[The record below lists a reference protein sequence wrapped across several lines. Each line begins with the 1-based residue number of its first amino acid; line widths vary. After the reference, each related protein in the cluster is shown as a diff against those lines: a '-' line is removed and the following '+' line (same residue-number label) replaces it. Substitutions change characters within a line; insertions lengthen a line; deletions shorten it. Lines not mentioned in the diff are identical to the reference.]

1 MIVIALG
8 ANLETKRYGAPQNGL
23 AAALRH
29 LAATGV
35 TLKTRSNWYQSA
47 PFPTADQPWYVNGVA
62 EIACDLSPVALMALL
77 LSVESEFGRQ
87 RNSRNAARVLDLDL
101 IDYNGEILNKSA
113 VDNGPAVQLPH
124 PRLHERA
131 FVLLP
136 LAEIAA
142 DWRHPENGRHIDDLI
157 AELPPGQKMERVYE

>member
-8 ANLETKRYGAPQNGL
+8 ANLETKRYGTPQNGL
-23 AAALRH
+23 SAALHH
-29 LAATGV
+29 LVATGV
-35 TLKTRSNWYQSA
+35 TLKTCSNWYQSA

-62 EIACDLSPVALMALL
+62 EIACEVSPVALMARM
-77 LSVESEFGRQ
+77 LSVETEFGRQ
-87 RNSRNAARVLDLDL
+87 RDGRNAARVLDLDL
-101 IDYNGEILNKSA
+101 IDYNGKILNKPA
-113 VDNGPAVQLPH
+113 DDNGPAVQLPH

-142 DWRHPENGRHIDDLI
+142 DWRHPKNGRHIDDLI
-157 AELPPGQKMERVYE
+157 TELPPGQKIERMHE